1 MRSDQRGKYSQ
12 PVRISLLESD
22 MDEREDFEVRIL
34 KELAGIRRTLFG
46 LLTTVLGATVA
57 ALLARWPK

>member
-1 MRSDQRGKYSQ
+1 
-12 PVRISLLESD
+12 
-22 MDEREDFEVRIL
+22 MDERVDFEVRIL